1 MDMTNEK
8 EEQEEK
14 TNEKE
19 EQEEGMEKTNEKEE
33 QEEGVTE
40 QLMTV
45 KAEVTMIDTDSL
57 GSNFEEE
64 DMEEEG
70 VMVTCGK
77 LTLGPATENPATED
91 TLAEVETIPAMDEA
105 MDNEIVNETKNTED
119 SVKPGDE
126 EVDLVQEIAVAAE
139 MPSEENLAESED
151 AVATQSEPSETT
163 TSLEEVSGERL
174 QESAH
179 QAEETINNNC
189 EALLMERSNAS
200 QISEEVIGDKEVME
214 TVTSVGQLDKS
225 ESHKN
230 VSDQETAL
238 ARGDE
243 NVEADVQLEK
253 TPINGIGEKGD
264 IEEDASKKDESYSGA
279 VPLVDI
285 VVVERVNGGENALDM
300 FSKMID
306 LDEES
311 QVVSSDDVTTNSEG
325 EEDAVDPKYVIKSIE
340 KLADEDFEAVFEANF
355 GEDEA
360 AMGLSEA
367 DLKALEMMDVR
378 VDIVETST
386 DSNHTDFKSSVI
398 KFQDA
403 IGNYTKAAVVSD
415 SNEEKKEL
423 TLDVAK
429 AQDLQN
435 SGADKEDKGE
445 TFEKTEVL
453 EQLAEDI
460 AQDII
465 AVVKEE
471 TRSMKE
477 DVKTVDINTETEEQ
491 MRIPNVSNM
500 DEVSTNKREA
510 ARHVEKEE
518 ILIPSE
524 PVTTLERQLVVEQ
537 LCLQEDHYV
546 TTNKDESEEKNS
558 DDVQILRK
566 SEVAELLDFSKPN
579 QAKSEEPD
587 AQAEQINQPKE
598 DQVLQQAK
606 HVEGTNSTDNNSAS
620 QSFESSD
627 KETTVKSDSTKEGKE
642 AEIEV
647 RNGQGPS
654 EDDKCGRVDG
664 NLKNEP
670 RKSEVKKESVG
681 ECLRRYREEEAKARR
696 AAQMRKNYTLLSDQP
711 EVELEETTCKAALPK
726 EARPKVVDKKSAKRE
741 EIQQKLLLTM
751 LLSALVIFL
760 LLASSLFQNELNLE
774 QGDEVAVEEF
784 EEETPTWVGP
794 GVFWDYVEYSA
805 LSENRLRQ

>member
-1 MDMTNEK
+1 
-8 EEQEEK
+8 
-14 TNEKE
+14 
-19 EQEEGMEKTNEKEE
+19 
-33 QEEGVTE
+33 
-40 QLMTV
+40 V

-57 GSNFEEE
+57 GSNFEDE

-77 LTLGPATENPATED
+77 LTLGPATENPPTEN
-91 TLAEVETIPAMDEA
+91 TLEEMETKDEA
-105 MDNEIVNETKNTED
+105 TDNKQVNETTNTED

-126 EVDLVQEIAVAAE
+126 VVDLVEEIAVAAE
-139 MPSEENLAESED
+139 MPSGRNLEDSEE
-151 AVATQSEPSETT
+151 ATRSEPSETT
-163 TSLEEVSGERL
+163 TLEEVSGERL
-174 QESAH
+174 QDSAH
-179 QAEETINNNC
+179 QGEETINNNC
-189 EALLMERSNAS
+189 AAPLMESCNAS
-200 QISEEVIGDKEVME
+200 KISEEVTRDKEVME
-214 TVTSVGQLDKS
+214 TVTSVEQPDKS

-230 VSDQETAL
+230 VSDQETAH

-243 NVEADVQLEK
+243 NAEAHVQLEK
-253 TPINGIGEKGD
+253 TPNNGIDEGGD
-264 IEEDASKKDESYSGA
+264 IKEDASEKDESDSRS

-285 VVVERVNGGENALDM
+285 VVVERIGGENALDM
-300 FSKMID
+300 VSKMID

-360 AMGLSEA
+360 TMGLSEA
-367 DLKALEMMDVR
+367 DIKALEMMDVK

-403 IGNYTKAAVVSD
+403 IENYTKAAVVSD
-415 SNEEKKEL
+415 SNAEKKAL
-423 TLDVAK
+423 TLDVAQ

-435 SGADKEDKGE
+435 LDEDREDKEE

-465 AVVKEE
+465 TVVKEE
-471 TRSMKE
+471 ARSMKE
-477 DVKTVDINTETEEQ
+477 DKKINDTTTETEEQ
-491 MRIPNVSNM
+491 MRIPIIDNIN
-500 DEVSTNKREA
+500 EVSTNKREA
-510 ARHVEKEE
+510 VRHVEKEE
-518 ILIPSE
+518 IFLPSE

-537 LCLQEDHYV
+537 PCVQEDHYV
-546 TTNKDESEEKNS
+546 TTTKDESEEKNS

-579 QAKSEEPD
+579 EAKSEEPD
-587 AQAEQINQPKE
+587 AQAKQINQPKE
-598 DQVLQQAK
+598 EQVQHQPNP
-606 HVEGTNSTDNNSAS
+606 VEGTISTDNNRDS

-627 KETTVKSDSTKEGKE
+627 KDTTVKNNSTKEGKQ

-654 EDDKCGRVDG
+654 EDDKCRRVDG

-670 RKSEVKKESVG
+670 RKSEVKKESVA

-696 AAQMRKNYTLLSDQP
+696 AAQMRKNYTLLSDEP
-711 EVELEETTCKAALPK
+711 EVELEETASRAALPK
-726 EARPKVVDKKSAKRE
+726 EVGPKVIDKKSAKRE

-760 LLASSLFQNELNLE
+760 LLASSLFQSDLNLD
-774 QGDEVAVEEF
+774 QGDGVA
-784 EEETPTWVGP
+784 EEECEDEAPTWVGP